1 MVKVIQNESDLS
13 KALSEPASAIY
24 FNSQACGVCHVMLP
38 QLEQIVGNEFPKM
51 RIYVVIANETPEIC
65 GKFSVFTFPTVLIFF
80 EGKESL
86 RMARNVNLASFRQAV
101 ARPYSILFD

>member
-1 MVKVIQNESDLS
+1 MVKVIMNEADLR

-24 FNSQACGVCHVMLP
+24 FNSNACGVCHAMLP
-38 QLEQIVGNEFPKM
+38 QLEQLVSTEFPKM
-51 RIYVVIANETPEIC
+51 NIYVVNANEAPEIC
-65 GKFSVFTFPTVLIFF
+65 GKHSVFTFPTVLIFF

-86 RMARNVNLASFRQAV
+86 RMARNINLAAFRQAV

>member
-1 MVKVIQNESDLS
+1 MVKVIQNENDLS
-13 KALSEPASAIY
+13 KALSEPATAIY

-38 QLEQIVGNEFPKM
+38 QLEQIVGSEFPKM
-51 RIYVVIANETPEIC
+51 NIYVVNANDSPEIC

-86 RMARNVNLASFRQAV
+86 RMARNINLATFRQAV

>member
-1 MVKVIQNESDLS
+1 MVKVIQIENDLN
-13 KALSEPASAIY
+13 KALTESAAAIY

-38 QLEQIVGNEFPKM
+38 QLEQVVGSEFPKM
-51 RIYVVIANETPEIC
+51 NIYVVNANNTPEIC

-86 RMARNVNLASFRQAV
+86 RMARNINLAGFRQAV

>member
-1 MVKVIQNESDLS
+1 MVKVILNETDLG
-13 KALSEPASAIY
+13 KALSEPATAIY

-38 QLEQIVGNEFPKM
+38 QLEQIIGGEFPKM
-51 RIYVVIANETPEIC
+51 NIYVVNANDSPEIC

-86 RMARNVNLASFRQAV
+86 RMARNINLATFRQTV
-101 ARPYSILFD
+101 SRPYSILFD

>member
-1 MVKVIQNESDLS
+1 MVKVIQTETDLS
-13 KALSEPASAIY
+13 SALSEPATAIY
-24 FNSQACGVCHVMLP
+24 FNSDACGVCHVMLP
-38 QLEQIVGNEFPKM
+38 QLEQIVGTEFPKM
-51 RIYVVIANETPEIC
+51 NIYVVNANETPEIC

-86 RMARNVNLASFRQAV
+86 RMARNINLATFKQAV